1 MEVTTAN
8 YFEPIEKIKSG
19 NTLKYKNLKF
29 VVTKTGANTN
39 FKLKPNMFA
48 YIITLVSLLI
58 FTLLFVSI
66 FLLADNEQ
74 LVGLGMLPAM
84 GVMYFSKK
92 IAMYV
97 TEKLYKNEISDFF
110 QILKL
115 YNQEKIKT
123 K

>member
-1 MEVTTAN
+1 MEITTAN

-19 NTLKYKNLKF
+19 NILKYKNLKF
-29 VVTKTGANTN
+29 LVTKTDAHTN

-48 YIITLVSLLI
+48 YIITLVALLI
-58 FTLLFVSI
+58 VTLLFVSI

-74 LVGLGMLPAM
+74 LVGLGMLPSLA
-84 GVMYFSKK
+84 VMYFSKK
-92 IAMYV
+92 IAMFV

-115 YNQEKIKT
+115 YNQEKIKS